1 MTMKTT
7 SLLSA
12 RSTAG
17 FSLAETAV
25 AVGIAASVI
34 VTLVGM
40 IPISL
45 ESLRQSSNT
54 AAEARIVQAIAAD
67 YRMREWGELLQQQS
81 SGGTRDYTFDG
92 QGTRVENSDASGIF
106 TVRVTVADAPTL
118 PGVPQSN
125 PRLKSVQMLMTDR
138 PNPAAAFSK
147 PETCRKAQTL
157 VAQMDKYTGT
167 QPALTGSIP

>member
-1 MTMKTT
+1 MNMKKTPHFAERT
-7 SLLSA
+7 
-12 RSTAG
+12 TAG

-67 YRMREWGELLQQQS
+67 YRMREWSEVLQQQS
-81 SGGTRDYTFDG
+81 SGGRRDYTFDG
-92 QGTRVENSDASGIF
+92 QGTRVEDGDASGIF
-106 TVRVTVADAPTL
+106 TVRVTVGDAPTL
-118 PGVPQSN
+118 PGMPQSN
-125 PRLKSVQMLMTDR
+125 PRLKSVQMMMTDR
-138 PNPAAAFSK
+138 PNPSVAFSK

-157 VAQMDKYTGT
+157 VAQMDKYAEA
-167 QPALTGSIP
+167 QPLASK

>member
-1 MTMKTT
+1 MKTPSSFPAGT
-7 SLLSA
+7 
-12 RSTAG
+12 TAG
-17 FSLAETAV
+17 FSLAETAI

-34 VTLVGM
+34 ITLVGM

-67 YRMREWGELLQQQS
+67 YRMREWSEVLQQQS

-92 QGTRVENSDASGIF
+92 QGTRVESGDASGIF
-106 TVRVTVADAPTL
+106 TVRVTVGDAPAL
-118 PGVPQSN
+118 PGMPQSN

-138 PNPAAAFSK
+138 PNAAAALTK
-147 PETCRKAQTL
+147 PESCRKAQTI
-157 VAQMDKYTGT
+157 VAQMDKYAADQSPT
-167 QPALTGSIP
+167 AGSMP